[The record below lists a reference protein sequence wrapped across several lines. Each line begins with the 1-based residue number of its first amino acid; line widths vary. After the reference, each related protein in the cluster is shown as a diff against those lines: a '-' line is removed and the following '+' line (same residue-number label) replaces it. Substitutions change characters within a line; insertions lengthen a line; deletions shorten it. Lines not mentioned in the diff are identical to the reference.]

1 MPLLEIFLKSPCP
14 VGEASHWVQTQQHRR
29 GGEAAAGGGLWRF
42 VPYLLANDVV
52 YYEEEME
59 EEEKEQDNHPE
70 GEMEEEEKKEQDNH
84 PQQHQPT
91 VPPSRIGNCMWIQ
104 TLPSAMQSSILT
116 FLSLEHGRFR
126 KKDLQVLAQNLK
138 ATPDLDF
145 WVRRAAENLFQTV
158 FGHKASAFSPDLVY
172 SGQDMDDYNA
182 LPEWLEDCQKGSDSL
197 FPWFPIVS
205 DDGQT
210 LANDARESS
219 KQQGEYQT
227 TEIPIENPELSRN
240 VDLETIP
247 CSAEVQEPAGGSV
260 EDFRYV
266 VDDASEIQHATS
278 CISVEA
284 ENSEVVTSVNV
295 EMMDQDGI
303 SSEAVLDPKVY
314 VQLTSLR
321 HALLNFDFTSSIPS
335 IAEKIRAL
343 CTIVEL
349 REVVTVIK
357 PWEADD
363 EVTLQLVETLMKEQE
378 GYDWSSEML
387 SSLILPKLLSLK
399 KPASRI
405 LVNAVLQA
413 GKVHQRAT
421 VDALLLPLILNKEG
435 LNVVVCEVLNRI
447 IKDCLHADHVSS
459 FFQKLPFEDHQRG
472 SVVCL
477 PCHQCQISQYL
488 VWTEPVFTFF
498 QNILNHQMPLTQEA
512 IDNIVLALDDVAGEF
527 SKSLKFGNFLL
538 CLVNK
543 YASLLKHHK
552 ALLGRVT
559 ERTNTFMTKSI
570 LSKLARL

>member
-1 MPLLEIFLKSPCP
+1 MSCSSKEMEQWVPLLEIFLKSPCP

-29 GGEAAAGGGLWRF
+29 GGGAAGGSDLWRF
-42 VPYLLANDVV
+42 VPHLLANDVV
-52 YYEEEME
+52 YYQGEMEE
-59 EEEKEQDNHPE
+59 EEEKEQD
-70 GEMEEEEKKEQDNH
+70 KH
-84 PQQHQPT
+84 PQQDQRT
-91 VPPSRIGNCMWIQ
+91 APPSRIGKCMWIQ

-116 FLSLEHGRFR
+116 FLSVEHNRFR

-158 FGHKASAFSPDLVY
+158 FGYKASAFSPVY
-172 SGQDMDDYNA
+172 GGQDMDDYNA
-182 LPEWLEDCQKGSDSL
+182 LPEWLEDCQKGSGSL
-197 FPWFPIVS
+197 FPWLPIVS
-205 DDGQT
+205 DEGQT
-210 LANDARESS
+210 LANDGRESS

-227 TEIPIENPELSRN
+227 TEIPIENPELSRY
-240 VDLETIP
+240 VDLETVP
-247 CSAEVQEPAGGSV
+247 CSPEVQEPAGGSV
-260 EDFRYV
+260 EDSRNV

-284 ENSEVVTSVNV
+284 ADSEVVTSVTV
-295 EMMDQDGI
+295 EMMDHDGI
-303 SSEAVLDPKVY
+303 SSKAVLDPKVY

-321 HALLNFDFTSSIPS
+321 DALLNFDFASSIRS
-335 IAEKIRAL
+335 IAEEIRAL
-343 CTIVEL
+343 CTVAEL
-349 REVVTVIK
+349 REVISVIK
-357 PWEADD
+357 PWEAAD
-363 EVTLQLVETLMKEQE
+363 EVTLQLVESLMKDQE
-378 GYDWSSEML
+378 GYDWSSQML

-459 FFQKLPFEDHQRG
+459 FFQKLPFEDHQQG

-498 QNILNHQMPLTQEA
+498 QNILNHQVLLTQEA
-512 IDNIVLALDDVAGEF
+512 IDNIVLALEDVAGEF

-543 YASLLKHHK
+543 YASLLRPHK
-552 ALLGRVT
+552 VLLGRVT
-559 ERTNTFMTKSI
+559 EMTNTFMTKSI
-570 LSKLARL
+570 LSKLACL

>member
-1 MPLLEIFLKSPCP
+1 MEQWVPLLEIFLKSRCP

-29 GGEAAAGGGLWRF
+29 GAAAGGSLWRF
-42 VPYLLANDVV
+42 VPHLLANDVV
-52 YYEEEME
+52 YYEGALE
-59 EEEKEQDNHPE
+59 EEEETEQ
-70 GEMEEEEKKEQDNH
+70 GKH
-84 PQQHQPT
+84 PQQHQPAA
-91 VPPSRIGNCMWIQ
+91 PPSRIFNCMWIQ

-116 FLSLEHGRFR
+116 FLSVEHSRFR

-138 ATPDLDF
+138 AVPDLDF
-145 WVRRAAENLFQTV
+145 WVRRAAENLFRTV
-158 FGHKASAFSPDLVY
+158 FGHKASPFSSDLIY
-172 SGQDMDDYNA
+172 SGQEMDDYNA
-182 LPEWLEDCQKGSDSL
+182 LPEWLKDCQKGSHSL
-197 FPWFPIVS
+197 FPWLPIS
-205 DDGQT
+205 SNDGQT

-227 TEIPIENPELSRN
+227 TEIPIENPELNNN

-247 CSAEVQEPAGGSV
+247 CSPEAQEPAGGRV
-260 EDFRYV
+260 EDFRHV

-278 CISVEA
+278 CISVETA
-284 ENSEVVTSVNV
+284 NSEVVTSENV
-295 EMMDQDGI
+295 EMMDENGI
-303 SSEAVLDPKVY
+303 SFEAVLDPKIY

-321 HALLNFDFTSSIPS
+321 DELLNFDFTSSIS
-335 IAEKIRAL
+335 SVSEKIRSI
-343 CTIVEL
+343 CTIVEW
-349 REVVTVIK
+349 RKVVTVIK
-357 PWEADD
+357 PWEVAD

-378 GYDWSSEML
+378 GYDWSAEML

-435 LNVVVCEVLNRI
+435 LNVAVCEVLNRI

-459 FFQKLPFEDHQRG
+459 FLQKLPFEDHQQG
-472 SVVCL
+472 SVVCF
-477 PCHQCQISQYL
+477 PCHQCEISQYL

-498 QNILNHQMPLTQEA
+498 QNILNQQVPLTQEA
-512 IDNIVLALDDVAGEF
+512 IDNLVLALDEVAGEF

-552 ALLGRVT
+552 VLLGRVT

-570 LSKLARL
+570 LSKLASL